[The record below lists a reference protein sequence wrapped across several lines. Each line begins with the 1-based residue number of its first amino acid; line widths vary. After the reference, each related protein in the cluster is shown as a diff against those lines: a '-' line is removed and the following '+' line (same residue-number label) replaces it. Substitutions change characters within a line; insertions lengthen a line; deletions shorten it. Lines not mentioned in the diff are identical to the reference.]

1 MSSLENNSNLI
12 SHENQAGPSPDH
24 EEILAKVLEAV
35 RQVKFGNVQ
44 ITIQD
49 GRVVQ
54 IDRTEKLRFTRR

>member
-1 MSSLENNSNLI
+1 MSSLENNSNLNNT
-12 SHENQAGPSPDH
+12 ETRAGLSTDH

-44 ITIQD
+44 VTIQD

-54 IDRTEKLRFTRR
+54 IDRTEKLRFTHH

>member
-1 MSSLENNSNLI
+1 MSSLENNSNLNDT
-12 SHENQAGPSPDH
+12 ETRAGLSPDH

-44 ITIQD
+44 VTIQD

-54 IDRTEKLRFTRR
+54 IDRTEKLRFTHR

>member
-1 MSSLENNSNLI
+1 MSSLENNSNLK
-12 SHENQAGPSPDH
+12 SDENQAGLLSDH

-44 ITIQD
+44 VTIQD

-54 IDRTEKLRFTRR
+54 IDRTEKLRFSKR